1 MYHGVM
7 PMTWRNI
14 FFIIII
20 VLANIIFIT
29 FRVQIIEAIVTYT
42 HLALPHARISLEK
55 SDVQFLLNKTNNW
68 VDEKVVGK
76 TNHDNVKLSYSI
88 AEFTPP
94 LLDLTRVV
102 SVVMYPKNDPKMMI
116 IDVNGSQLVNL
127 PKRGYHGQ
135 ILVYGDSIRNP
146 VSTIVNIK
154 LS

>member
-1 MYHGVM
+1 MM
-7 PMTWRNI
+7 WQNI
-14 FFIIII
+14 LFIIII

-42 HLALPHARISLEK
+42 HLALPHAPISLEK

-68 VDEKVVGK
+68 VDEKVVGI

-88 AEFTPP
+88 AEFTPH
-94 LLDLTRVV
+94 LDLTRVV
-102 SVVMYPKNDPKMMI
+102 SVVMYPKNDPKVMI

-127 PKRGYHGQ
+127 PKTGYHGQ
-135 ILVYGDSIRNP
+135 ILVYGDSIRDP

-154 LS
+154 LSGDK